1 MAGNELKEKLKTKL
15 KEIWDDYDFIIGTI
29 SYLKD
34 DEDIQS
40 MLDYLDEPKE
50 KDLSQISLHALHLYQ
65 LRNEE
70 ILVDDF
76 GNLSKE
82 IEVK

>member
-1 MAGNELKEKLKTKL
+1 MVSSELKEKLILKL
-15 KEIWDDYDFIIGTI
+15 KEIWDDYDFVIGTI

-34 DEDIQS
+34 DEDIEN
-40 MLDYLDEPKE
+40 MLNYLEETKDI
-50 KDLSQISLHALHLYQ
+50 DLSQISLHALSLYQ

-70 ILVDDF
+70 LFVDDF
-76 GNLSKE
+76 GSLSKE